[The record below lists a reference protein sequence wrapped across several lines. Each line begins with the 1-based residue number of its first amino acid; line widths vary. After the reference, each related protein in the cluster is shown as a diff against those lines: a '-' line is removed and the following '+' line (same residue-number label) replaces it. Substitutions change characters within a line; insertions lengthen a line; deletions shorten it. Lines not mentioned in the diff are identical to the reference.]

1 MKIYIGNMSF
11 DTTEDQLRQAFT
23 AFGEVTTIN
32 IITDKHDNRPKGFAF
47 VEMSEKDSA
56 IAAISGLNGQEINGR
71 KLNVNE
77 AKQKT
82 ESGNRDGGNNY
93 RKIY

>member
-1 MKIYIGNMSF
+1 MSF

-23 AFGEVTTIN
+23 AFGEVATIN

-47 VEMSEKDSA
+47 VEMSEKDA
-56 IAAISGLNGQEINGR
+56 AVAAISGLNGTEMNGR

-82 ESGNRDGGNNY
+82 ESGNRNGGNNY